1 MWRPCYQQ
9 KGDTCGYWC
18 TRIAVEILLKRKF
31 NKAEEEQFE
40 KYKSMCSKE
49 GVTLFKSCLQFQKY
63 FPQEY
68 FPELEVNFDNVESEV
83 GKFSSDH
90 IIEQLDKPNTVC
102 LLNMQ
107 NMDFKGKTFK
117 ECSKGGG
124 HNVCC
129 YGYNNTNFLI
139 QDSNQYKVKRVN
151 KCEKTLARTLVDT
164 GYNQYFDAAN
174 GDPYETL
181 GKVKTLNQSVFHVS
195 EVVAVYLGKPRK
207 QPQVVRTSSRLKPK
221 PLKLKL

>member
-1 MWRPCYQQ
+1 MSRPCYQQ
-9 KGDTCGYWC
+9 DGDTCGYWC
-18 TRIAVEILLKRKF
+18 TRIAVEILLGRKF
-31 NKAEEEQFE
+31 EGDELNRFKT
-40 KYKSMCSKE
+40 YKSMCAKE
-49 GVTLFKSCLQFQKY
+49 GVTLFTSCVNFQS
-63 FPQEY
+63 Y
-68 FPELEVNFDNVESEV
+68 FPELAVKFDNVESEV
-83 GKFSSDH
+83 GKFSSKN

-107 NMDFKGKTFK
+107 NMDFEGKSFK
-117 ECSKGGG
+117 ESKGGGG

-129 YGYNNTNFLI
+129 YGYNDTNFLI
-139 QDSNQYKVKRVN
+139 QDSNQYKVNRVN

-181 GKVKTLNQSVFHVS
+181 GNVKTLNQSVFHVS

-207 QPQVVRTSSRLKPK
+207 QPQVVRTSSRLKTK

>member
-1 MWRPCYQQ
+1 MFLPCYQQ
-9 KGDTCGYWC
+9 DGDTCGYWC
-18 TRIAVEILLKRKF
+18 TRIAVEMLLKRKF
-31 NKAEEEQFE
+31 QGDELNRFKT
-40 KYKSMCSKE
+40 YKSMCSKE

-63 FPQEY
+63 FPQ
-68 FPELEVNFDNVESEV
+68 LEVNFDNVESQV

-90 IIEQLDKPNTVC
+90 IIEQLDQPNTVC

-129 YGYNNTNFLI
+129 YGYNDTNFLI
-139 QDSNQYKVKRVN
+139 QDSNQYPVSRKNNKPIY

-164 GYNQYFDAAN
+164 GYNQYVDAARDLYKN
-174 GDPYETL
+174 LEIL
-181 GKVKTLNQSVFHVS
+181 EKLNKSVFHVS
-195 EVVAVYLGKPRK
+195 EVVAVYLGEARE
-207 QPQVVRTSSRLKPK
+207 QPPTVRTSSRLKTK
-221 PLKLKL
+221 SLKL